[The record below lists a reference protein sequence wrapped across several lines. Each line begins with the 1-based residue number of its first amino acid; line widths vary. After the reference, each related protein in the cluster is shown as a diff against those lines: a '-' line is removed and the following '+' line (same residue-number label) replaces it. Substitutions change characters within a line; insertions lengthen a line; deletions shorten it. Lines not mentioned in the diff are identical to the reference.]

1 MALKEQIES
10 GNKKVEEAKEIYLQH
25 LRAYEA
31 IKFPVKHEQDEILE
45 KFRQAIN
52 ALPENKGTCRCD
64 RSYYDDA
71 WFTADGISM
80 RIDADHPNDIIDM
93 DWTWGEVE
101 QVLSV

>member
-10 GNKKVEEAKEIYLQH
+10 GNKNVEEAKEIYLQH

-31 IKFPVKHEQDEILE
+31 IKFPVKREQDEILE
-45 KFRQAIN
+45 KFRQAVN

-71 WFTADGISM
+71 RFTANGIRM

-93 DWTWGEVE
+93 DWTWEEVD
-101 QVLSV
+101 QVLKA